1 LPEFTHHPLTLLVP
15 SLPGPWLEPLRAA
28 VGIVLGLAVTAAA
41 GRPVLAGGVVERV
54 ARSGELVLVGP
65 PGLPPLLSREGQGPP
80 QGYGVLVAERIAA
93 ALAEAVGRPVALR
106 FQPEPDLA
114 ATGARVVA
122 GTADLACG
130 VPFSWE
136 ADMTADFS
144 LPIGVSGLKLLAP
157 AGGLDGNP
165 AGLAGRR
172 LAVVRGSLAASEL
185 QGFQPRAVPV
195 PVTTLREGLEALQA
209 GTVEGV
215 IGDATLLAAL
225 ASAAGAADLRLVPEV
240 PYESYAVACL
250 LPENDSAFRNLV
262 DLAIARLLQGYVDGR
277 PEDVA
282 AVDRWIGPGSAADLP
297 QTLLR
302 DQFQALLMGREAI
315 RPLPPAAAKPAD

>member
-1 LPEFTHHPLTLLVP
+1 MVPLF
-15 SLPGPWLEPLRAA
+15 PGPWPERLRAA
-28 VGIVLGLAVTAAA
+28 VGIGLGLALTAAA
-41 GRPVLAGGVVERV
+41 GCPAWAGGVVERV

-65 PGLPPLLSREGQGPP
+65 SGVPPLLSREGQGPP

-93 ALAEAVGRPVALR
+93 ALAKAVGRPVALR
-106 FQPEPDLA
+106 FEAEPDLA

-136 ADMTADFS
+136 ADMTVDFS

-157 AGGLDGNP
+157 AGRLDGNP
-165 AGLAGRR
+165 AGLARRR

-185 QGFQPRAVPV
+185 RGFQPQAVAVPV
-195 PVTTLREGLEALQA
+195 NTLREGLDALQTNA
-209 GTVEGV
+209 VEGV

-225 ASAAGAADLRLVPEV
+225 ASGAESADLRLVPEV

-297 QTLLR
+297 QALIR

-315 RPLPPAAAKPAD
+315 RPLPPAARTAAPASSDD